1 MRTVLCGTAGRAALI
16 LALGAGMVGSA
27 VAPAASASAAA
38 RPRTHAAHR
47 QATGRHRAIQVH
59 IGTAVA
65 YTKLPDGTIVRT
77 R

>member
-16 LALGAGMVGSA
+16 LVLGAGMVGSV
-27 VAPAASASAAA
+27 VAPAVSASAAT
-38 RPRTHAAHR
+38 RPRAQAAERHAA
-47 QATGRHRAIQVH
+47 GRHKAIRVE

-65 YTKLPDGTIVRT
+65 YTKLPDGTIVRI